1 MAHRPGAMIQANRD
15 GIQLIRVQA
24 NHFREFPVAVNR
36 SLTQGNSGNVRVM
49 GYGFRDD
56 VYRIRIVEEASMG
69 TGGFHIFND
78 AFHDMD
84 RPQRHKEAA
93 RSLCLLANHAIFE
106 WDAFIKIAGLK
117 ASRAKTRQD
126 GIAVLQTFSP
136 VRGSSD
142 SQIETSGPRHFL
154 GEYLNNTQALFI
166 QIDKHNLRTIEI
178 FALLDKR
185 GHCASRTGAAP
196 PDIR

>member
-1 MAHRPGAMIQANRD
+1 
-15 GIQLIRVQA
+15 
-24 NHFREFPVAVNR
+24 
-36 SLTQGNSGNVRVM
+36 M

-56 VYRIRIVEEASMG
+56 VYRIRIVEEASTG
-69 TGGFHIFND
+69 TDGFHIFND

-84 RPQRHKEAA
+84 RAQRHKEAA
-93 RSLCLLANHAIFE
+93 RSLRLLANHAIFKG
-106 WDAFIKIAGLK
+106 DAFIKIASLK

-154 GEYLNNTQALFI
+154 GECLNDTQALFI
-166 QIDKHNLRTIEI
+166 QIDKHNLRPIEI

-185 GHCASRTGAAP
+185 GHCASRTGAASP
-196 PDIR
+196 NVRQFYTCHATLSS

>member
-1 MAHRPGAMIQANRD
+1 
-15 GIQLIRVQA
+15 
-24 NHFREFPVAVNR
+24 
-36 SLTQGNSGNVRVM
+36 M
-49 GYGFRDD
+49 GYSFRDD
-56 VYRIRIVEEASMG
+56 VYRIRIVEETSMR
-69 TGGFHIFND
+69 TDGFHIFND

-84 RPQRHKEAA
+84 RAQRHKEAP
-93 RSLCLLANHAIFE
+93 RSLRLLANHAIFE

-117 ASRAKTRQD
+117 ASGAKTRQD

-154 GEYLNNTQALFI
+154 GECLDDTQALFI
-166 QIDKHNLRTIEI
+166 QIDKHDLRPIEI

-185 GHCASRTGAAP
+185 GQCANRTGTAA
-196 PDIR
+196 

>member
-1 MAHRPGAMIQANRD
+1 
-15 GIQLIRVQA
+15 
-24 NHFREFPVAVNR
+24 
-36 SLTQGNSGNVRVM
+36 M
-49 GYGFRDD
+49 GYGFRDN
-56 VYRIRIVEEASMG
+56 VYRIRIVEEASMR
-69 TGGFHIFND
+69 THSFHIFND
-78 AFHDMD
+78 TFHDMD

-93 RSLCLLANHAIFE
+93 RSLRLLANHAIFE

-136 VRGSSD
+136 VRGSSNG
-142 SQIETSGPRHFL
+142 QIETSGPCHFL
-154 GEYLNNTQALFI
+154 GECLNNTQALFI
-166 QIDKHNLRTIEI
+166 QIYKHNLRPIEI

-185 GHCASRTGAAP
+185 GHRAGRTGAAP

>member
-1 MAHRPGAMIQANRD
+1 
-15 GIQLIRVQA
+15 
-24 NHFREFPVAVNR
+24 
-36 SLTQGNSGNVRVM
+36 
-49 GYGFRDD
+49 
-56 VYRIRIVEEASMG
+56 
-69 TGGFHIFND
+69 
-78 AFHDMD
+78 MD

-93 RSLCLLANHAIFE
+93 RSLRLLANHAIFE

-142 SQIETSGPRHFL
+142 GQVEVSGPRHFL
-154 GEYLNNTQALFI
+154 GEGLNDTQAFFI
-166 QIDKHNLRTIEI
+166 QIDEHDLRPIEI

-185 GHCASRTGAAP
+185 RHRAGGTGAAA
-196 PDIR
+196 PDVR